1 MAGSR
6 KNIKNFDI
14 SYKMAICEE
23 YLELVKQNDSISKR
37 NFAIS
42 KGIKPTTFYDWI
54 NTYSFYQN
62 NENNNDEIIT
72 TKNEL
77 TPVPKFVQ
85 LSKNED
91 DDAYK
96 APANKS
102 NDNKIVLR
110 YKDVSLEFDDAN
122 IDKALEIIKR
132 W

>member
-23 YLELVKQNDSISKR
+23 YLELIKQNDSLSKR
-37 NFAIS
+37 DFAIS

-54 NTYSFYQN
+54 NTYSSYRD
-62 NENNNDEIIT
+62 NESNDDEIT
-72 TKNEL
+72 TVNNEL

-85 LSKNED
+85 LSKNEED
-91 DDAYK
+91 VTYK
-96 APANKS
+96 ADKDN
-102 NDNKIVLR
+102 NDNKIILR
-110 YKDVSLEFDDAN
+110 YKDVSLEFNDTN
-122 IDKALEIIKR
+122 IDKALEIIRR

>member
-23 YLELVKQNDSISKR
+23 YLELIKQNDSLSKR
-37 NFAIS
+37 DFAIS

-54 NTYSFYQN
+54 NTYSSYKD
-62 NENNNDEIIT
+62 NESNDEEIT
-72 TKNEL
+72 TTNSEL

-85 LSKNED
+85 LSKNKED
-91 DDAYK
+91 DTYK
-96 APANKS
+96 VNKD
-102 NDNKIVLR
+102 NDNKIILR
-110 YKDVSLEFDDAN
+110 YKDVSLEFNDTN
-122 IDKALEIIKR
+122 IDKALEIIRR

>member
-6 KNIKNFDI
+6 KNVKNFDI

-23 YLELVKQNDSISKR
+23 YLELIKQNDSLSKR
-37 NFAIS
+37 DFAIS

-54 NTYSFYQN
+54 NTYSSYRDN
-62 NENNNDEIIT
+62 KSNEDEIT
-72 TKNEL
+72 TVNNEL

-91 DDAYK
+91 DDTYK
-96 APANKS
+96 VNKD
-102 NDNKIVLR
+102 NDNKIILR
-110 YKDVSLEFDDAN
+110 YKDVSLEFNDTN
-122 IDKALEIIKR
+122 IDKALEIIRR

>member
-23 YLELVKQNDSISKR
+23 YLELIKQNDSLSKR
-37 NFAIS
+37 DFAIS

-54 NTYSFYQN
+54 NTYSSYKD
-62 NENNNDEIIT
+62 NESNDEEIT
-72 TKNEL
+72 TVNNEL

-91 DDAYK
+91 DDTYK
-96 APANKS
+96 ANKD
-102 NDNKIVLR
+102 NDNKIILR
-110 YKDVSLEFDDAN
+110 YKDVSLEFNDTN
-122 IDKALEIIKR
+122 IDKALEIIRR

>member
-23 YLELVKQNDSISKR
+23 YLELIKQNDSLSKR
-37 NFAIS
+37 DFAIS

-54 NTYSFYQN
+54 NTYSSYKD
-62 NENNNDEIIT
+62 NESNDEEIT
-72 TKNEL
+72 TVNNEL

-85 LSKNED
+85 LSKNEED
-91 DDAYK
+91 NTYK
-96 APANKS
+96 ANKD
-102 NDNKIVLR
+102 NDNKIILR
-110 YKDVSLEFDDAN
+110 YKDVSLEFNDTN
-122 IDKALEIIKR
+122 IDKALEIIRR

>member
-23 YLELVKQNDSISKR
+23 YLELIKQNDSLSKR
-37 NFAIS
+37 DFAIS

-54 NTYSFYQN
+54 NTYSSYKD
-62 NENNNDEIIT
+62 NESNDEEIT
-72 TKNEL
+72 TVNNEL

-85 LSKNED
+85 LSKNEED
-91 DDAYK
+91 DTYK
-96 APANKS
+96 ANKD
-102 NDNKIVLR
+102 NDNKIILR
-110 YKDVSLEFDDAN
+110 YKDVSLEFNDTN
-122 IDKALEIIKR
+122 IDKALEIIRR

>member
-23 YLELVKQNDSISKR
+23 YLELIKQNDSLSKR
-37 NFAIS
+37 DFAIS

-54 NTYSFYQN
+54 NTYSSYKD
-62 NENNNDEIIT
+62 NESNDEEIT
-72 TKNEL
+72 TVNNEL

-85 LSKNED
+85 LSKNKED
-91 DDAYK
+91 DTYK
-96 APANKS
+96 ANKD
-102 NDNKIVLR
+102 NDNKIILR
-110 YKDVSLEFDDAN
+110 YKDVSLEFNDTN
-122 IDKALEIIKR
+122 IDKALETIRR

>member
-23 YLELVKQNDSISKR
+23 YLELIKQNDSLSKR
-37 NFAIS
+37 DFAIS

-54 NTYSFYQN
+54 NTYSSYKD
-62 NENNNDEIIT
+62 NESNDEEIT
-72 TKNEL
+72 TVNNEL

-85 LSKNED
+85 LSKNEED
-91 DDAYK
+91 DTYK
-96 APANKS
+96 ANND
-102 NDNKIVLR
+102 NDNKIILR
-110 YKDVSLEFDDAN
+110 YKDVSLEFNDTN
-122 IDKALEIIKR
+122 IDKALEIIRR

>member
-23 YLELVKQNDSISKR
+23 YLELIKQNDSLSKR
-37 NFAIS
+37 DFAIS

-54 NTYSFYQN
+54 NTYSSYKDN
-62 NENNNDEIIT
+62 KSNDEEIT
-72 TKNEL
+72 TVNNEL

-85 LSKNED
+85 LSKNEED
-91 DDAYK
+91 DTYK
-96 APANKS
+96 ANKD
-102 NDNKIVLR
+102 NDNKIILR
-110 YKDVSLEFDDAN
+110 YKDVSLEFNDTN
-122 IDKALEIIKR
+122 IDKALEIIRR

>member
-23 YLELVKQNDSISKR
+23 YLKLIKQNDSLSKR
-37 NFAIS
+37 DFAIS

-54 NTYSFYQN
+54 NTYSSYKD
-62 NENNNDEIIT
+62 NESNDEEIT
-72 TKNEL
+72 TVNNEL

-85 LSKNED
+85 LSKNEED
-91 DDAYK
+91 DTYK
-96 APANKS
+96 ANKD
-102 NDNKIVLR
+102 NDNKIILR
-110 YKDVSLEFDDAN
+110 YKDVSLEFNDTN
-122 IDKALEIIKR
+122 IDKALEIIRR

>member
-23 YLELVKQNDSISKR
+23 YLELIKQNDSLSKR
-37 NFAIS
+37 DFAIS

-54 NTYSFYQN
+54 NTYSSYKD
-62 NENNNDEIIT
+62 NESNDEEIT
-72 TKNEL
+72 TVNNEL

-85 LSKNED
+85 LSKNEED
-91 DDAYK
+91 NTYK
-96 APANKS
+96 ANKD
-102 NDNKIVLR
+102 NDNKIILR
-110 YKDVSLEFDDAN
+110 YKDISLEFNDTN
-122 IDKALEIIKR
+122 IDKALEIIRR

>member
-23 YLELVKQNDSISKR
+23 YLELIKQNDSLSKR
-37 NFAIS
+37 DFAIS

-54 NTYSFYQN
+54 NTYSSYKD
-62 NENNNDEIIT
+62 NESNDEEIT
-72 TKNEL
+72 TVNNEL

-85 LSKNED
+85 LSKNKED
-91 DDAYK
+91 DTYK
-96 APANKS
+96 VNKD
-102 NDNKIVLR
+102 NDNKIILR
-110 YKDVSLEFDDAN
+110 YKDVSLEFNDTN
-122 IDKALEIIKR
+122 IDKALEIIRR